1 MKMNKFDR
9 RSLLLGFALTPF
21 VAVGD
26 QARAQEYPQR
36 PVRVIVPYAAGGASD
51 IVARLVTS
59 YMAKELGQSMFVD
72 NRGGGASITGTQAIG
87 TSQPD
92 GYTVGVIDTAFA
104 INPGL
109 FGARLPYN
117 TQNDFAPVALF
128 ARSSLVLVVPAS
140 LPVNSVQDLIALAKA
155 KPGTVTMA
163 SAGLGTAIHL
173 GCEQFRQAAGIE
185 TIHVPY
191 RGGGPS
197 IIDLLAAKVDFTF
210 GTIPAVLEHVRS
222 GQLKA
227 LGITTGRVDMLPG
240 VPTMAESGLPKVDAA
255 AEFGMIAPARMP
267 EPIMTRLSAAAQ
279 TALEMPELRR
289 RMGEIGFEAV
299 GMAPKEYSAHIAHEI
314 AKWTQV
320 IAAGNI
326 KAE

>member
-1 MKMNKFDR
+1 MNEFDR
-9 RSLLLGFALTPF
+9 RSILLGFALTPF
-21 VAVGD
+21 VAAGD
-26 QARAQEYPQR
+26 QAHAQEYPQR

-72 NRGGGASITGTQAIG
+72 NRGGGASITGTQAIA

-92 GYTVGVIDTAFA
+92 GYTVGVIDTAFT

-117 TQNDFAPVALF
+117 TQNDFAPVSLF
-128 ARSSLVLVVPAS
+128 ARSPLVLVVPAS

-197 IIDLLAAKVDFTF
+197 IIDLLAGKVDFTF

-227 LGITTGRVDMLPG
+227 LGITTGRVDVLPG
-240 VPTMAESGLPKVDAA
+240 VPAMAESGLPNVDAA

-267 EPIMTRLSAAAQ
+267 EPIMTRLGTVAQ

-289 RMGEIGFEAV
+289 RMTEIGFETV

-314 AKWTQV
+314 AKWTRV

>member
-1 MKMNKFDR
+1 MHKFDR
-9 RSLLLGFALTPF
+9 RSILLGFALAPF
-21 VAVGD
+21 VAAGD

-36 PVRVIVPYAAGGASD
+36 PIRVIVPYAAGGASD

-87 TSQPD
+87 ASQPD
-92 GYTVGVIDTAFA
+92 GYTVGVIDTAFT

-117 TQNDFAPVALF
+117 TQNDFAPVSLL

-140 LPVNSVQDLIALAKA
+140 LSVNSVQDLIALAKA

-173 GCEQFRQAAGIE
+173 GGEQFRQAAGIE

-197 IIDLLAAKVDFTF
+197 IIDLLAGKVDFTF

-227 LGITTGRVDMLPG
+227 LGITIGRVDVLRE
-240 VPTMAESGLPKVDAA
+240 VPTMAESGLPNVDAA
-255 AEFGMIAPARMP
+255 AEFGMITPARMP
-267 EPIMTRLSAAAQ
+267 EAIMTRVSTVAQ
-279 TALEMPELRR
+279 NVLKTPELRR
-289 RMGEIGFEAV
+289 RMIEIGFEPA
-299 GMAPKEYSAHIAHEI
+299 GMAPKEYSAHIEREI
-314 AKWTQV
+314 AKWTRV
-320 IAAGNI
+320 ITAGNI